1 MKVEADAMKKAKE
14 LSQSRK
20 NGGAAFRKV
29 LEETAIP
36 LGMKNL
42 RFDIEQECCELQ
54 AHGIDKVRFLF
65 AFNKQQQL
73 MPIENTASGGELSR
87 VMLCIKSIIAQNMQL
102 PTIIFD
108 EVDTGVSGEV
118 AHKMGEMMSD
128 ISKKIQVIAITH
140 LPQVAVKGVN
150 HLKVFKAD
158 SEDAT
163 YTSMCELSKEERVE
177 EIARML
183 SGREIDEA
191 AINNARSLLG
201 Y

>member
-1 MKVEADAMKKAKE
+1 
-14 LSQSRK
+14 
-20 NGGAAFRKV
+20 
-29 LEETAIP
+29 
-36 LGMKNL
+36 
-42 RFDIEQECCELQ
+42 
-54 AHGIDKVRFLF
+54 
-65 AFNKQQQL
+65 